1 MPIHWILEGSTI
13 AKSGKQRGATMKKFI
28 SAMLLMSLLAA
39 CAPAA
44 TPVPVSDDKLAEIL
58 ARGTL
63 VIATDEAYAPQSKLI
78 ENSTPAADTKCAPT
92 QYTANQFTG
101 FDVEVAVAIAGELG
115 VEPCFVTPPWS
126 QLIAGSWQNNWDVH
140 VGSVAI
146 TFDRMKSLYFSQPY
160 YATPTVA
167 LVHVDNTSI
176 NELED
181 LSGKRIGVCA
191 GCVIESYL
199 KMDLKMPGQ
208 EFQYRIQNAEIVAYE
223 NEEPA
228 LDDLAKGDGAIL
240 DSVLTLLPVAR
251 SAIKSG
257 RPFRMLDE
265 PVIFAYAS
273 VTLDRI
279 NSRNPE
285 RLLAEITRIVKKLH
299 SDGRL
304 KDLSMKYI
312 GIDMTQKAA
321 AFDLSKIDQNP

>member
-1 MPIHWILEGSTI
+1 LK
-13 AKSGKQRGATMKKFI
+13 KSGKQTGAAMKKYMPV
-28 SAMLLMSLLAA
+28 MLLVSLLVA
-39 CAPAA
+39 CAPASTPA
-44 TPVPVSDDKLAEIL
+44 PVPDDKLAEIL

-78 ENSTPAADTKCAPT
+78 EDSAPAAETKCAPT

-101 FDVEVAVAIAGELG
+101 FDVDVAVMIASELG

-126 QLIAGSWQNNWDVH
+126 QLIAGNWQNNWDIH

-146 TFDRMKSLYFSQPY
+146 TFERMKSLYFSQPY

-167 LVHVDNTSI
+167 LVHEDNASI

-191 GCVIESYL
+191 GCNIESYL
-199 KMDLKMPGQ
+199 NMDLKMPGQ
-208 EFQYRIQNAEIVAYE
+208 DIQYRIRNAKIVAYE
-223 NEEPA
+223 NEAPA
-228 LDDLAKGDGAIL
+228 LDDLAKGDGVVL

-251 SAIKSG
+251 SALESG

-279 NSRNPE
+279 NNRSPE
-285 RLLAEITRIVKKLH
+285 RLLAEVTRIIQKMH

-304 KDLSMKYI
+304 KKNI
-312 GIDMTQKAA
+312 HGTHWH
-321 AFDLSKIDQNP
+321 